1 MINWITDDHGNQI
14 FTHEGWSVRILSPEC
29 ECKLNRIQVSTPHTG
44 VEVEV
49 AEEGVWVKGGDLGP
63 RTPTPWEVIVAIWAA
78 RQIVTEE

>member
-1 MINWITDDHGNQI
+1 MTNWITDESDNRT
-14 FTHEGWSVRILSPEC
+14 FTHEGWAVRILSPER
-29 ECKLNRIQVSTPHTG
+29 ECKLNRIQVSTPHAG

-49 AEEGVWVKGGDLGP
+49 AEEGVWVKGGVLGP